1 MLPFKSSPLGTKE
14 YWDDIYKR
22 EKECYLTNGDEGEV
36 WFGEGVEGRIVRFI
50 LGKQGQYSR
59 IIDLGCGNGHLL
71 RKLEEGFSVCS
82 NEGGGSDDGSGPATL
97 PTLLGIDYSESG
109 IEMAKQSSVNNSIKY
124 MVKDIFSSDI
134 ADLMADLII
143 DKGTFDAISLSS
155 SSSSTTTTEEE
166 DSDRLCRIAKEY
178 IASVKMIAPLLL
190 LTSCNYTKDELCLL
204 FPAVLEEIKHP
215 SFRFGNQSGQTV
227 TTLLIDL
234 S

>member
-1 MLPFKSSPLGTKE
+1 MMLPFKSSPLGTKE
-14 YWDDIYKR
+14 YWDDIYER

-36 WFGEGVEGRIVRFI
+36 WFGQGVEGRIVRFI
-50 LGKQGQYSR
+50 LGKEGQYSR

-71 RKLEEGFSVCS
+71 RKLEQGFSVC
-82 NEGGGSDDGSGPATL
+82 NGSGGVATL

-109 IEMAKQSSVNNSIKY
+109 IEMAKQSSVKSSITY

-134 ADLMADLII
+134 GDLMADLII

-155 SSSSTTTTEEE
+155 SSSTTTTTEEE
-166 DSDRLCRIAKEY
+166 DSDRLRRIAKEY
-178 IASVKMIAPLLL
+178 IASVKRVAPLLL
-190 LTSCNYTKDELCLL
+190 LTSCNYTKDEICLL

-234 S
+234 SQ